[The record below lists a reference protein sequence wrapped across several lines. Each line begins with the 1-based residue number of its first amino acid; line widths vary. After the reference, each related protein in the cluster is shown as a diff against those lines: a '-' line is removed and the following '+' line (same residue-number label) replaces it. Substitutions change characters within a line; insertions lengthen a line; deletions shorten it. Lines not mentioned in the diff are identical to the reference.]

1 MITAGQIKLLRTAIS
16 CLGLSESDYRNLLAQ
31 VGVKTAKD
39 LDSKK
44 LAVVMSSL
52 GKLGWKTTDHRPSGN
67 DSGTGNHAT
76 TAQLRMLEGL
86 WMEKAKVKTSEA
98 LSAFVKRITK
108 IDKVEWLTTYHI
120 KKVKKAIE
128 AL

>member
-16 CLGLSESDYRNLLAQ
+16 CLGLSESDYRNLLGQ

-39 LDSKK
+39 LDMKK

-52 GKLGWKTTDHRPSGN
+52 EKLGWKTTDRRPIGN
-67 DSGTGNHAT
+67 DSGVGNHAT
-76 TAQLRMLEGL
+76 TAQLRMIEGL
-86 WMEKAKVKTSEA
+86 WMEKAKIKTSEA
-98 LSAFVKRITK
+98 LSRFAKRITGRDK
-108 IDKVEWLTTYHI
+108 IEWLTVYDVR
-120 KKVKKAIE
+120 KLKKAVE